1 MNDPR
6 LPHDDLDEILD
17 AEIVDDT
24 VGAGSAD
31 DEGAARVARDLQDRS
46 IDAAAIDHDRERAA
60 GALAEI
66 LEEDLEI
73 VVDLDDDGE
82 IEQILEPGGSME
94 SVVTSGSSVMSLR
107 DVTPVAHTAGS
118 AVSAVSAGSGVRA
131 VTPAGEEVEIECP
144 GCGLAVVGFDPRPT
158 AAWFCPRCDYPL
170 FLARQAPA
178 PEPDGATRGA
188 RRRLPGTGGRS
199 LTAAGPCWNCGEW
212 NEAGTTA
219 CLRCA
224 ATLPRPAAPTVPPE
238 SVPPEIELVEVEVMY
253 WPPVVIAVLGGFG
266 SGMVFLLAVLFATGR
281 L

>member
-6 LPHDDLDEILD
+6 LPDGAHDEVVDG
-17 AEIVDDT
+17 EIVDDAVDART
-24 VGAGSAD
+24 ARDAD
-31 DEGAARVARDLQDRS
+31 DARVARDRQDRS

-60 GALAEI
+60 GALAGI
-66 LEEDLEI
+66 LEDDLEL
-73 VVDLDDDGE
+73 VVDFDDEGE
-82 IEQILEPGGSME
+82 IEHILEPGGSME
-94 SVVTSGSSVMSLR
+94 SVVASGSSVMALR
-107 DVTPVAHTAGS
+107 DMTPVTHAAGGG
-118 AVSAVSAGSGVRA
+118 VSLTGAAS
-131 VTPAGEEVEIECP
+131 PAGEEVEIECP

-170 FLARQAPA
+170 FLARPAAAPV
-178 PEPDGATRGA
+178 PDGATRGA

-212 NEAGTTA
+212 NEAGVVA

-224 ATLPRPAAPTVPPE
+224 ATLPRPVAPTVPAEP
-238 SVPPEIELVEVEVMY
+238 VPAEIELVEVEVMY

-266 SGMVFLLAVLFATGR
+266 SGMVFLLAVLAALGR